1 MRSSAGSTSS
11 STAVRDTLRHQS
23 AAVRVAHGNR
33 EHGNREHGN
42 RQHALSVAVWHPTRP
57 QEQKRKG
64 GKREE
69 GGGRREER
77 IAEGMYAS

>member
-23 AAVRVAHGNR
+23 AAVRVA
-33 EHGNREHGN
+33 HGNREHGN

-77 IAEGMYAS
+77 SAGGRYAS